1 MLAEAAGISKIII
14 ACGRTDLRK
23 GIDGLAQ
30 LIGTKYDMNP
40 FEKNVLFLFS
50 GGRGDRIKGLLWEG
64 NGFLLLYKRLE
75 DGSFSWPRTPEE
87 AMQLTRGQYEMLMMG
102 LNPVHPKIRDV
113 HPQKIFQFCA
123 KREFF
128 AGIFSA
134 YLSLMCFKR
143 ICDKASQDGIQAI
156 SIYF

>member
-1 MLAEAAGISKIII
+1 MLAEAVGVSKIII

-30 LIGTKYDMNP
+30 LVGTKYDMNP
-40 FEKNVLFLFS
+40 FEKNVLFLFC

-87 AMQLTRGQYEMLMMG
+87 AMQLTREQYEMLMMG
-102 LNPVHPKIRDV
+102 LNSVRPKIREV
-113 HPQKIFQFCA
+113 NPQKVF
-123 KREFF
+123 
-128 AGIFSA
+128 
-134 YLSLMCFKR
+134 
-143 ICDKASQDGIQAI
+143 
-156 SIYF
+156 

>member
-1 MLAEAAGISKIII
+1 MLAEAAGVSKIII

-40 FEKNVLFLFS
+40 FEKNVLFLFC

-87 AMQLTRGQYEMLMMG
+87 AMQLTREQYEMLMMG
-102 LNPVHPKIRDV
+102 LNTVRPKIRDV
-113 HPQKIFQFCA
+113 NPQKVF
-123 KREFF
+123 
-128 AGIFSA
+128 
-134 YLSLMCFKR
+134 
-143 ICDKASQDGIQAI
+143 
-156 SIYF
+156 

>member
-1 MLAEAAGISKIII
+1 MLAEATGVTKIVI

-40 FEKNVLFLFS
+40 FEKNVLFLFC

-64 NGFLLLYKRLE
+64 DGFLLLYKRLE

-87 AMQLTRGQYEMLMMG
+87 AVNLTREQYDMLMMG
-102 LNPVHPKIRDV
+102 LNPVRPKIREV
-113 HPQKIFQFCA
+113 HPQKVF
-123 KREFF
+123 
-128 AGIFSA
+128 
-134 YLSLMCFKR
+134 
-143 ICDKASQDGIQAI
+143 
-156 SIYF
+156 